1 MADWYSRPVL
11 FVSDIERSVAF
22 YLGQLGFRED
32 WRYDEAGDRRI
43 VQVSRQE
50 CELILSSQWPDK
62 VGGGLI
68 FVSPDLDL
76 LSATRSEFEARGVE
90 VKDGRWGY
98 PLMIVADP
106 DGNELYFPYPSD
118 DVGEQAA

>member
-1 MADWYSRPVL
+1 VADWYSRPVL
-11 FVSDIERSVAF
+11 FVSDIERSVDF
-22 YLGQLGFRED
+22 YRGQLGFRED
-32 WRYDEAGDRRI
+32 WRYDEEGDRRI
-43 VQVSRQE
+43 VQVSRQD
-50 CELILSSQWPDK
+50 CELILTSQGPDK

-68 FVSPDLDL
+68 FVSLDLDL
-76 LSATRSEFEARGVE
+76 VTATRAEFERRGVE

-118 DVGEQAA
+118 DAEEPA

>member
-22 YLGQLGFRED
+22 YRGQLGFRED
-32 WRYDEAGDRRI
+32 WRYDEEGDRRI

-50 CELILSSQWPDK
+50 CELILTSRWPDK

-68 FVSPDLDL
+68 FVSLDLDL
-76 LSATRSEFEARGVE
+76 VTATRAEFERRGVE

-98 PLMIVADP
+98 PLMIIADP

-118 DVGEQAA
+118 DAEEPA

>member
-22 YLGQLGFRED
+22 YRGQLGFRED
-32 WRYDEAGDRRI
+32 WRYDEDGDRRI

-50 CELILSSQWPDK
+50 CELILTAQWPDK

-68 FVSPDLDL
+68 FVSLDLDL
-76 LSATRSEFEARGVE
+76 LEATRSEFERRGVA
-90 VKDGRWGY
+90 VQDGRWGY

-106 DGNELYFPYPSD
+106 DGNQLYFPCPSD
-118 DVGEQAA
+118 DEPPA

>member
-22 YLGQLGFRED
+22 YVGRLGFRED
-32 WRYDEAGDRRI
+32 WRYDDAGDRLI
-43 VQVSRQE
+43 VQVARQE

-68 FVSPDLDL
+68 FVSLDLDL
-76 LSATRSEFEARGVE
+76 LAATRAEFEARGVA
-90 VKDGRWGY
+90 VTDGRWGY

-106 DGNELYFPYPSD
+106 DGNQLYFPCPSD
-118 DVGEQAA
+118 DEQAA